1 MGSSGTAQQ
10 EGSRSAPDPRRE
22 TLAQRDDR
30 NLAELV
36 QELRVVS
43 LGVQVLFGFLLS
55 LPFTM
60 RFSLLGAGQR
70 GLYVSSLV
78 LSAAATVLLLGPVAY
93 HRILFRR
100 GLKEPVVRY
109 ASKMAVLGL
118 AVVGAAMLTA
128 VLLVTS
134 VVGGW
139 VVGGL
144 ITAVMA
150 GALIGLWFAV
160 PLARRAGKL
169 PRYRVAARAPA
180 GRRGG
185 HRLTTGSGLPVLAAA
200 TSASP
205 GACSASARRPRQA
218 GQAASVLAAGA
229 RLRRRARQKTS
240 APAVSTA
247 TAARVGPL
255 AWSKARSASGPS
267 RRPRTRWS

>member
-1 MGSSGTAQQ
+1 MGSSGSAQQ

-55 LPFTM
+55 LPFTV
-60 RFSLLGAGQR
+60 RFSRLGTGQR
-70 GLYVSSLV
+70 DLYLASLV

-109 ASKMAVLGL
+109 ANMMAVLGL
-118 AVVGAAMLTA
+118 AVVGAAMLAA

-134 VVGGW
+134 VVAGW
-139 VVGGL
+139 AAGVP

-150 GALIGLWFAV
+150 CALVVLWFAV
-160 PLARRAGKL
+160 PLARRGGTLSRACRRADVA
-169 PRYRVAARAPA
+169 RYQGAA
-180 GRRGG
+180 
-185 HRLTTGSGLPVLAAA
+185 
-200 TSASP
+200 
-205 GACSASARRPRQA
+205 
-218 GQAASVLAAGA
+218 
-229 RLRRRARQKTS
+229 RRARPRPYRMFGVSDGGSATAHAMNVDARIKAASTSTAPRGPRGHRRTSSRRTS
-240 APAVSTA
+240 ADDLGMFS
-247 TAARVGPL
+247 L
-255 AWSKARSASGPS
+255 AG
-267 RRPRTRWS
+267 